1 MKLYLAGPMSGIPG
15 FNYAAFHAA
24 ARKLR
29 GAGFDVL
36 NPAENPEPCPMPQ
49 WGDWLR
55 PALALLVQADAVA
68 LLPGSR
74 GSRGVALE
82 CHVAHELAMPIR
94 TVPRWLTDARR
105 DAYMERLIGDRA

>member
-1 MKLYLAGPMSGIPG
+1 MTGLPG
-15 FNYAAFHAA
+15 SNYEAFHAA

-36 NPAENPEPCPMPQ
+36 NPAENPEPCPDPQ

-55 PALALLVQADAVA
+55 SALGLLVQADGVA
-68 LLPGSR
+68 LLPGS
-74 GSRGVALE
+74 GASRGAALE

-94 TVPRWLTDARR
+94 TIPRWITQTYQ
-105 DAYMERLIGDRA
+105 DAYMRRLTGNQRKGRNK